1 MDWTHVSG
9 EELLE
14 ALREVEWAV
23 PPRSPKEFFA
33 KFTPPRSAS
42 RWTSRL
48 KCNVY
53 FYRTN
58 YAILLALVLAVAFF
72 RNPLALVAL
81 SLLGFT
87 VMCLNDPFATSVS
100 ETIMQLVRKFNPQLA
115 AKMRNAGHGNLN
127 LSSSRKRAKVFMC
140 GCKRTYVVMVLSA
153 VSLLLIYISSALL
166 TISGALVLAFGVIFF
181 HASMR
186 TPNLKARL
194 ASAREE
200 FRAVW
205 RGYNDYTI

>member
-1 MDWTHVSG
+1 M
-9 EELLE
+9 
-14 ALREVEWAV
+14 

-87 VMCLNDPFATSVS
+87 VMCLNDPFATSVRCASS
-100 ETIMQLVRKFNPQLA
+100 EARICHCSIMPLSVSTIFPLPGGRQGDFATYRASSHATRKT
-115 AKMRNAGHGNLN
+115 M
-127 LSSSRKRAKVFMC
+127 
-140 GCKRTYVVMVLSA
+140 
-153 VSLLLIYISSALL
+153 
-166 TISGALVLAFGVIFF
+166 
-181 HASMR
+181 HASVLR
-186 TPNLKARL
+186 IPAYP
-194 ASAREE
+194 S
-200 FRAVW
+200 
-205 RGYNDYTI
+205 